1 MFGYCTNLKE
11 IDVTGFNTENA
22 EDMSS
27 MFSGCE
33 SVTELDVS
41 SFNTEKVTDMSSMF
55 SCKLLTKL
63 DVSGF
68 DTAKVTDMGCM
79 FGWCE
84 NLSELNLSGLNTSKV
99 TDMKDMFK
107 RCRKLAEID
116 VSGFNTENVTDM
128 SDMFT
133 TCVSLTELDLSNFDT
148 SNVTNMNHMFSVCAG
163 LKKLNV
169 SSFNTENVVNM
180 NGIFSLTENLDTLAL
195 GEKSI
200 FTQNPPGEK
209 WTRYSTLDGAAANAP
224 TYANLSDYDGSAP
237 GWYSAAV
244 VHEIIPTIIFSQSTF
259 TYSGKTQRP
268 VVTVK
273 DGETTLTEGKDYTVT
288 WPETSI
294 NAGMYRVTV
303 VLKGS
308 YSGMASKKYKIAP
321 KTITPAVT
329 LTPATVIYNGKVRK
343 PAVTV
348 KSGKTK
354 FAASNYTVTYAAGRK
369 NPGAYKITV
378 KMKGNYSGTRT
389 VSFKINP
396 KGTALVSLTPASKK
410 MIVKWKK
417 QTTQTTGYQIQYA
430 TDSKFTRNR
439 KTVTVKGAAA
449 VSKTIT
455 KLTGGK
461 KYYVRIRTYKT
472 VNKVNYY
479 SPWSAV
485 KAATVKR

>member
-1 MFGYCTNLKE
+1 MSYMFHHVDLSTLDLSN
-11 IDVTGFNTENA
+11 FNTENVTN
-22 EDMSS
+22 MSG
-27 MFSGCE
+27 MFCKCDQLTGLDLSGFDT
-33 SVTELDVS
+33 S
-41 SFNTEKVTDMSSMF
+41 KVTDMSSMF
-55 SCKLLTKL
+55 TWCNNLTEL

-68 DTAKVTDMGCM
+68 DT
-79 FGWCE
+79 
-84 NLSELNLSGLNTSKV
+84 SKV
-99 TDMKDMFK
+99 TDMESMFMS
-107 RCRKLAEID
+107 CSKLAELN
-116 VSGFNTENVTDM
+116 VSNFNTENVTNM
-128 SDMFT
+128 NSMFSG
-133 TCVSLTELDLSNFDT
+133 CDIMTELDLSNFDT
-148 SNVTNMNHMFSVCAG
+148 SNVTNMNSMFSVCTE

-169 SSFNTENVVNM
+169 SSFNTENVVSM
-180 NGIFSLTENLDTLAL
+180 KSIFSRVNKLDTLAL

-200 FTQNPPGEK
+200 FTQNPPNGN
-209 WTRYSTLDGAAANAP
+209 WTRYSTLDGASANAP

-259 TYSGKTQRP
+259 TYSGKTQMP

-303 VLKGS
+303 DLKGS

-329 LTPATVIYNGKVRK
+329 LSPTAFVYNGKVRK

-348 KSGKTK
+348 KNGSTK
-354 FAASNYTVTYAAGRK
+354 LAASNYTVTYSSGRK

-378 KMKGNYSGTRT
+378 TMKGNYSGTKT

-410 MIVKWKK
+410 MTVKWKK
-417 QTTQTTGYQIQYA
+417 QATQTTGYQIQYA
-430 TDSKFTRNR
+430 TDSKFTKNK
-439 KTVTVKGAAA
+439 KTVTVKGASAT
-449 VSKTIT
+449 SKTIT

-472 VNKVNYY
+472 VSKVNYY
-479 SPWSAV
+479 SSWSAA
-485 KAATVKR
+485 KATTVKR

>member
-1 MFGYCTNLKE
+1 M
-11 IDVTGFNTENA
+11 V
-22 EDMSS
+22 
-27 MFSGCE
+27 
-33 SVTELDVS
+33 
-41 SFNTEKVTDMSSMF
+41 
-55 SCKLLTKL
+55 
-63 DVSGF
+63 
-68 DTAKVTDMGCM
+68 
-79 FGWCE
+79 
-84 NLSELNLSGLNTSKV
+84 
-99 TDMKDMFK
+99 
-107 RCRKLAEID
+107 RKSEID

-128 SDMFT
+128 ADMFT

-148 SNVTNMNHMFSVCAG
+148 SNVTNMNSMFSVCLE

-169 SSFNTENVVNM
+169 SSFNTENVTSM
-180 NGIFSLTENLDTLAL
+180 NSIFSRVNKLDTLAL

-200 FTQNPPGEK
+200 FTQNPPNGN
-209 WTRYSTLDGAAANAP
+209 WTRYSTLDGASANAP

-244 VHEIIPTIIFSQSTF
+244 VHEIIPTIIFSPSTF
-259 TYSGKTQRP
+259 TYSGKTQIP

-294 NAGMYRVTV
+294 DAGMYRVTV
-303 VLKGS
+303 ELKGS

-329 LTPATVIYNGKVRK
+329 LSPTAFVYNGKVRK

-348 KSGKTK
+348 KNGSTK
-354 FAASNYTVTYAAGRK
+354 LAASNYTVTYSTGRK

-378 KMKGNYSGTRT
+378 TMKGNYSGTKT

-410 MIVKWKK
+410 MTVKWKK
-417 QTTQTTGYQIQYA
+417 QATQTTGYQIQYA
-430 TDSKFTRNR
+430 TDSKFTKNK
-439 KTVTVKGAAA
+439 KTVTVKGAS
-449 VSKTIT
+449 VTSKTIT

-472 VNKVNYY
+472 VSKVNYY
-479 SPWSAV
+479 SSWSAA
-485 KAATVKR
+485 KATTVKR